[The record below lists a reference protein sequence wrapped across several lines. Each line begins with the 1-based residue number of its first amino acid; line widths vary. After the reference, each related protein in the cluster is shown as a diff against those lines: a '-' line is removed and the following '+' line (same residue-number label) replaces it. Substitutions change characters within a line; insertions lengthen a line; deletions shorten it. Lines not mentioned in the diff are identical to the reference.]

1 MASNMR
7 RSRTEILQL
16 SVKVQ
21 EQENQKEQLQEELD
35 RLKAPLDNRAASSQ
49 TPDHLQQVVE
59 ELDGPSLEWD
69 EEYVL
74 SESPPLQEL
83 GPDQEMLQELCCDE
97 EELQALK
104 QEEEEEVEHTET
116 VEDKEKITERAEGEG
131 EV

>member
-1 MASNMR
+1 M
-7 RSRTEILQL
+7 TGVIVYL
-16 SVKVQ
+16 
-21 EQENQKEQLQEELD
+21 
-35 RLKAPLDNRAASSQ
+35 
-49 TPDHLQQVVE
+49 QVVE

-69 EEYVL
+69 EEYAL

-116 VEDKEKITERAEGEG
+116 VRDKEKITERTEGEG
-131 EV
+131 EATQDSGVETEELQRDSTLSQTPLLDDTTDEESQGEKWID